1 MRPGKDTRNP
11 DTDTQ
16 GRPEPRDP
24 MGKRWAPKGTPAG
37 LQAFGRA
44 SPEPDA
50 AGAENAN
57 SKNTDLDFGMRTA
70 LALREEFTDEVIQ
83 IVHFRHEWTAI
94 MKPGSIL
101 EFMKL
106 LRDTWN
112 YKMCHDVTSVDLYPH
127 EPRFMVVYHL
137 LNLDRATRFR
147 VKCPVP
153 GENPEIDSV
162 VPVWTGA
169 EYTEREV
176 FDMMGIRFRGHPDLR
191 RILMP
196 EDYEHY
202 PMRKDFPLTGFPVGI
217 DTLKD

>member
-1 MRPGKDTRNP
+1 
-11 DTDTQ
+11 
-16 GRPEPRDP
+16 
-24 MGKRWAPKGTPAG
+24 MGKRWAPQGTPAG
-37 LQAFGRA
+37 LQAFGTA
-44 SPEPDA
+44 PPPAPEDTEGDA
-50 AGAENAN
+50 HSG
-57 SKNTDLDFGMRTA
+57 NTDQSFGRRTA
-70 LALREEFTDEVIQ
+70 LALREEFGDEIIQ

-94 MKPGSIL
+94 MKPGRIL
-101 EFMKL
+101 EFMKF
-106 LRDTWN
+106 LRDTWH
-112 YKMCHDVTSVDLYPH
+112 YTMCHDVTSVDLYPH
-127 EPRFMVVYHL
+127 EPRFLAVYHL

-147 VKCPVP
+147 VKCPVS
-153 GENPEIDSV
+153 GENPAIDSV

-202 PMRKDFPLTGFPVGI
+202 PLRKDFPLTGFPVGI